1 MDFNALSRADNTPAS
16 HSSSSPAGPREF
28 ERELMA
34 LHEIPEYSQD
44 LIWQELGGRSPRV
57 EPSLSGGERSNSQQR
72 IAQHRADASD
82 FGNDL
87 VWQDLEPSLMRA
99 GSPHAGPSQAGPTLH
114 AGVAPPE
121 IGDFAM
127 ANGRRAKDD
136 WVFTGQTATPAQ
148 IEMLR
153 SRDLIPTRG
162 VRTTTFTILGVPHTA
177 EWREE
182 GFIRLKPSL
191 DPSLWPV
198 GSSEHSPSG

>member
-1 MDFNALSRADNTPAS
+1 M
-16 HSSSSPAGPREF
+16 E
-28 ERELMA
+28 

-44 LIWQELGGRSPRV
+44 LIWQELGGRSSRV
-57 EPSLSGGERSNSQQR
+57 EPSLSGGGRSNSQQP

-87 VWQDLEPSLMRA
+87 VWQDLEPWLMWA
-99 GSPHAGPSQAGPTLH
+99 GSLHAGPSMLH
-114 AGVAPPE
+114 AGVASSE

-153 SRDLIPTRG
+153 SRDLKPTRD

-191 DPSLWPV
+191 GPSLWLEV
-198 GSSEHSPSG
+198 RANTRQAAKHDDMKNAERS

>member
-1 MDFNALSRADNTPAS
+1 MDFNALSPADNGPAP
-16 HSSSSPAGPREF
+16 HSCSSPAGPREF

-44 LIWQELGGRSPRV
+44 LIWQQLGARSSRV
-57 EPSLSGGERSNSQQR
+57 EPSLSGGERSSSQQP

-87 VWQDLEPSLMRA
+87 VWQDLEPWLMRA
-99 GSPHAGPSQAGPTLH
+99 GSPHAGPSQAEPTLP
-114 AGVAPPE
+114 AVVAPPE
-121 IGDFAM
+121 IGEFAM

-136 WVFTGQTATPAQ
+136 WVFIGQTATPAQ

-153 SRDLIPTRG
+153 SRDLIPTRD
-162 VRTTTFTILGVPHTA
+162 VRITTFTILGVPHTA

-198 GSSEHSPSG
+198 DSSEHSPSG